1 MLINGDKGV
10 MKEREK
16 EEETIDT
23 CGIRRVEKMSTRERD
38 PDELS
43 KKRPAGCLCPCH
55 STPVDCRELSFSS
68 FLTLRVSEF
77 LHYVLG
83 RDQRSAEALNI
94 NREMLDA

>member
-23 CGIRRVEKMSTRERD
+23 CGIRRVEKMSTRERV

-43 KKRPAGCLCPCH
+43 RVFM
-55 STPVDCRELSFSS
+55 SLSLYSS
-68 FLTLRVSEF
+68 
-77 LHYVLG
+77 
-83 RDQRSAEALNI
+83 
-94 NREMLDA
+94 